1 MKKLFLLGAVALCA
15 LSSCTNS
22 SEGYKVNVTFNGDLS
37 KLKSDTLVMTNGADL
52 SDTVLVVEGKAVF
65 EGAKLDTPQNVMFL
79 ADGERPMRLAVLFL
93 ENGTSSIDV
102 TFVEK
107 GRPEIVV
114 KGGKYQT
121 TADSLKAVQDEM
133 YKACKMD
140 SLMAAYGK
148 ANAAKDQ
155 KTMDEIMVIYNDVT
169 AKANAVTED
178 YVKANPT
185 TLFALEQTLRN
196 VEKMDMAA
204 AEERLA
210 GFKALPEY
218 AANKNV
224 EKLENYIN
232 GLKSLQPGQTA
243 PDFVQNDPEGNP
255 VTFSD
260 VYKKN
265 KITMVDFWA
274 SWCGPC
280 RRFNPTL
287 TKIYKE
293 YKDKG
298 FGIIGV
304 SLDKD
309 KDSWVKAIKD
319 DKLDWVHVSDLGY
332 WQNEVA
338 GKYLVNFVPQS
349 IFVDQE
355 GKIIKRQPSEEEIVE
370 LLKANL

>member
-1 MKKLFLLGAVALCA
+1 MKKLFLLGAVAICA
-15 LSSCTNS
+15 LWSCTN
-22 SEGYKVNVTFNGDLS
+22 SEGYKVNVTFNGDMS
-37 KLKSDTLVMTNGADL
+37 KLKSDTLILTNGSDFA
-52 SDTVLVVEGKAVF
+52 DTVVVVEGKAVF
-65 EGAKLDTPQNVMFL
+65 EGAKLDTPQNVMVI
-79 ADGERPMRLAVLFL
+79 AEGERPMRLAVLFL

-140 SLMAAYGK
+140 SLMRVYGK
-148 ANAAKDQ
+148 ASSEKDQ
-155 KTMDEIMVIYNDVT
+155 KTMEEIMAVYNDVT
-169 AKANAVTED
+169 AKANAVTEE
-178 YVKANPT
+178 YVNANPT
-185 TLFALEQTLRN
+185 TLFALEQTLKN
-196 VEKMDMAA
+196 LEKMDMAV

-224 EKLENYIN
+224 EKLENNIN
-232 GLKSLQPGQTA
+232 GLKSLQPGQVA

-255 VTFSD
+255 VTFSE
-260 VYKKN
+260 VYKQN
-265 KITMVDFWA
+265 KVTMVDFWA

-287 TKIYKE
+287 IKIYNE

-309 KDSWVKAIKD
+309 QDAWVKAIKD

-332 WQNEVA
+332 WKNEVA
-338 GKYLVNFVPQS
+338 GKYLVNFIPQS

-370 LLKANL
+370 ILKANL

>member
-1 MKKLFLLGAVALCA
+1 
-15 LSSCTNS
+15 
-22 SEGYKVNVTFNGDLS
+22 
-37 KLKSDTLVMTNGADL
+37 
-52 SDTVLVVEGKAVF
+52 
-65 EGAKLDTPQNVMFL
+65 
-79 ADGERPMRLAVLFL
+79 
-93 ENGTSSIDV
+93 
-102 TFVEK
+102 
-107 GRPEIVV
+107 
-114 KGGKYQT
+114 
-121 TADSLKAVQDEM
+121 
-133 YKACKMD
+133 
-140 SLMAAYGK
+140 MAAYGK

-185 TLFALEQTLRN
+185 TLYALEQTLKN
-196 VEKMDMAA
+196 IEKMDLAV
-204 AEERLA
+204 AEERLVA
-210 GFKALPEY
+210 FKALPEY

-232 GLKSLQPGQTA
+232 GLKSLQPGQVA

-298 FGIIGV
+298 NIAFSV
-304 SLDKD
+304 SEYEKQ
-309 KDSWVKAIKD
+309 
-319 DKLDWVHVSDLGY
+319 Y
-332 WQNEVA
+332 
-338 GKYLVNFVPQS
+338 
-349 IFVDQE
+349 
-355 GKIIKRQPSEEEIVE
+355 
-370 LLKANL
+370 